1 MKTLFLLILSMIPH
15 SLPPDFFEKQ
25 LKYER
30 VVRAYASK
38 GKDVDKLLISKS
50 INTSDFD
57 LFLRALKQEK
67 KLEIWAKNKH
77 QATYKLIKIY
87 DFCVLSGVLGP
98 KRRSG
103 DKQVPEGVYQV
114 TNFNP
119 QSDYHLSF
127 KINYPNQSDLVLSD
141 KKNPGSDIYIH
152 GDCVSI
158 GCIPL
163 GNENIEELYLL
174 AAKARNAGRPIH
186 VHIFPA
192 HLDEHSYTTLKDNY
206 KADKGLL
213 SFWESLK
220 PIYDSFEKSKKLPD
234 ISVDL
239 GGKYVIR

>member
-1 MKTLFLLILSMIPH
+1 MKTLFLLILSMIPL

-25 LKYER
+25 LKFER
-30 VVRAYASK
+30 VAHAYASK
-38 GKDVDKLLISKS
+38 GKDVDKLLSSKS

-67 KLEIWAKNKH
+67 KLEIWGKNKH

-87 DFCVLSGVLGP
+87 DFCVLSGILGP

-141 KKNPGSDIYIH
+141 KQNPGSDIYIH

-174 AAKARNAGRPIH
+174 AAKARNASRPIH

-192 HLDEHSYTTLKDNY
+192 HLDEDSYTTLKEKY
-206 KADKGLL
+206 KSDKDLL
-213 SFWESLK
+213 VFWANLK
-220 PIYDSFEKSKKLPD
+220 TIYDSFEKSKILPAV
-234 ISVDL
+234 SVDL
-239 GGKYVIR
+239 AGKYVIR

>member
-1 MKTLFLLILSMIPH
+1 MKTLFLVILSMIPL

-25 LKYER
+25 LKFER
-30 VVRAYASK
+30 VAHAYASK
-38 GKDVDKLLISKS
+38 GKEVDKLLSAKG
-50 INTSDFD
+50 INTADFD

-67 KLEIWAKNKH
+67 KLETWAKNKS
-77 QATYKLIKIY
+77 QTAYKLLKTY

-119 QSDYHLSF
+119 QSEYHLSF
-127 KINYPNQSDLVLSD
+127 KVNYPNQSDLVLSD

-163 GNENIEELYLL
+163 GDDNIEELYLL

-192 HLDEHSYTTLKDNY
+192 HLDEDSFTTLKDKY
-206 KADKGLL
+206 KEDKNLL
-213 SFWESLK
+213 SFWANLK
-220 PIYDSFEKSKKLPD
+220 PIYDSFEKSKKLPAV
-234 ISVDL
+234 SVDSK
-239 GGKYVIR
+239 GKYEIR